1 MNGPISVHQ
10 RVYDLMEELVVD
22 PLKEPVEGGGNSSK
36 NDHNEG
42 HFYAPLNISEGKNIN
57 GHKNNQEKVIKDT
70 RPKMNGPIS
79 VHQRVYDLMEE
90 LVVDPLKEPVEGGGN
105 GTEPVYN
112 VLEGSC
118 LDGSQSPAYFGI
130 TSDSTDGLHYNYI
143 DKGNYPTSN
152 VSEQKESSFYAATG
166 LTEPV
171 YNTLEAPVTEND
183 GDPVY
188 NVLKAPEDA

>member
-1 MNGPISVHQ
+1 MNISEGENIYGHRNNQEIVIQDTRPKINGPISVHH
-10 RVYDLMEELVVD
+10 RVYDLMEELVMD
-22 PLKEPVEGGGNSSK
+22 PLKGLVE
-36 NDHNEG
+36 
-42 HFYAPLNISEGKNIN
+42 N
-57 GHKNNQEKVIKDT
+57 GE
-70 RPKMNGPIS
+70 NGS
-79 VHQRVYDLMEE
+79 
-90 LVVDPLKEPVEGGGN
+90 
-105 GTEPVYN
+105 EPVYN

-118 LDGSQSPAYFGI
+118 LDGPQSPAYFGI

-143 DKGNYPTSN
+143 DKGNYPMSN

-188 NVLKAPEDA
+188 DVLEAPEDA

>member
-1 MNGPISVHQ
+1 MPKINGPISVHH
-10 RVYDLMEELVVD
+10 RVYDLMEELVMD
-22 PLKEPVEGGGNSSK
+22 PLKGPVE
-36 NDHNEG
+36 
-42 HFYAPLNISEGKNIN
+42 N
-57 GHKNNQEKVIKDT
+57 GE
-70 RPKMNGPIS
+70 NGS
-79 VHQRVYDLMEE
+79 
-90 LVVDPLKEPVEGGGN
+90 
-105 GTEPVYN
+105 EPVYN

-143 DKGNYPTSN
+143 DKGNHPMSN
-152 VSEQKESSFYAATG
+152 VSEQKESSYYATTG

-188 NVLKAPEDA
+188 DVLEAPEDA

>member
-1 MNGPISVHQ
+1 
-10 RVYDLMEELVVD
+10 MEELVMD
-22 PLKEPVEGGGNSSK
+22 PLKGPVE
-36 NDHNEG
+36 
-42 HFYAPLNISEGKNIN
+42 N
-57 GHKNNQEKVIKDT
+57 GE
-70 RPKMNGPIS
+70 NGS
-79 VHQRVYDLMEE
+79 
-90 LVVDPLKEPVEGGGN
+90 
-105 GTEPVYN
+105 EPVYN

-143 DKGNYPTSN
+143 DKGNHPMSN
-152 VSEQKESSFYAATG
+152 VSEQNESSYYATTG

-188 NVLKAPEDA
+188 DVLEAPEDA

>member
-22 PLKEPVEGGGNSSK
+22 PLKEPVEGGGNSRK

-143 DKGNYPTSN
+143 DKGNYPMSN
-152 VSEQKESSFYAATG
+152 VSEQKETSFYAATG